1 MFSCERP
8 LAEGSLF
15 TSMNVFGFLYTK
27 SIVLRKIPGGGV
39 GEQRKTKERDF
50 ARAKMGREPK

>member
-1 MFSCERP
+1 MFSCETA
-8 LAEGSLF
+8 LAERSLF
-15 TSMNVFGFLYTK
+15 TSMKVFGLLYTK
-27 SIVLRKIPGGGV
+27 NIVIHKIPGV